1 MAYAGKFLKRI
12 VINLPPTEDN
22 EINMIHSY
30 VQNHI
35 SYVGSHK
42 SFLKHYSHLEKK
54 FKIYKICIF
63 ILIQI

>member
-1 MAYAGKFLKRI
+1 MLCLGLKVRLQRHTKVFQYITVHGRGKFLKRI

-42 SFLKHYSHLEKK
+42 RFL
-54 FKIYKICIF
+54 I
-63 ILIQI
+63 